1 MVEYTYLELFL
12 FCTSVI
18 GLAFSLK
25 YREEAN
31 SHHKFISA
39 LLENK
44 EMREKVFEHADKAFD
59 EARKE
64 GII

>member
-12 FCTSVI
+12 FCTSVL

-25 YREEAN
+25 YRDEAR
-31 SHHKFISA
+31 SHFRFIS
-39 LLENK
+39 LLMENK
-44 EMREKVFEHADKAFD
+44 DARNKIFEQADKAMAQ
-59 EARKE
+59 AREE

>member
-25 YREEAN
+25 YREEARP
-31 SHHKFISA
+31 HAKFISV

-44 EMREKVFEHADKAFD
+44 EMREKVFEQADHAFEK
-59 EARKE
+59 ARKE

>member
-25 YREEAN
+25 YREEAR
-31 SHHKFISA
+31 SHAKFISV

-44 EMREKVFEHADKAFD
+44 EMREKVFEQADYALD
-59 EARKE
+59 QARKE

>member
-25 YREEAN
+25 YREEAR
-31 SHHKFISA
+31 SHHRFISV
-39 LLENK
+39 LLEDK
-44 EMREKVFEHADKAFD
+44 QMREKVFEQADHAF
-59 EARKE
+59 EQARKE

>member
-31 SHHKFISA
+31 SHRKFISV
-39 LLENK
+39 LLHDK
-44 EMREKVFEHADKAFD
+44 QMREKVFEHADTALD

-64 GII
+64 GLI

>member
-12 FCTSVI
+12 FCTSVL

-31 SHHKFISA
+31 SHHRFIT
-39 LLENK
+39 LLLKNK
-44 EMREKVFEHADKAFD
+44 EAREKIFQHAD
-59 EARKE
+59 EAIAHAEQE

>member
-18 GLAFSLK
+18 GLAYALK
-25 YREEAN
+25 YREEAR
-31 SHHKFISA
+31 SHHRFISV
-39 LLENK
+39 LLEDK
-44 EMREKVFEHADKAFD
+44 QMREKVFEQADMAF
-59 EARKE
+59 EQARKE